1 MRNFIKEI
9 SIHFFLLILFSFASS
24 AGYAQLSYIQVSGEP
39 GLTVFLDGEMKG
51 VTTAEL
57 GGLIIEK
64 VAPGNHLIRVVKKEY
79 VPFEESITVKAGEV
93 LLYKVKP
100 FSKVSV
106 YITESGNEEETDKKA
121 TIQTGKLVIQSLPIE
136 ISITIPRIEG
146 VKDLRKN
153 KDLWMIEKLTTG
165 DYQSTFSFNGKTIDG
180 SFQIKPNEETRVFV
194 NILSGEVSV
203 KFSGEEAAKVKAEN
217 EAHLNNLFLQFLSW
231 TDIKLGQNLE
241 VMKKNKPEMYQRLDR
256 YGRVGGTLLY
266 TYKRENA
273 QTAYLSVDDDY
284 ITEIGFFKN
293 SATENAAVDLFEKY
307 YRQFEAIAPKAD
319 FKDERNLSSL
329 YIRKFRVNNVSMNM
343 YAEVFISKSGPKFV
357 RLNFGRMKG

>member
-1 MRNFIKEI
+1 MRY
-9 SIHFFLLILFSFASS
+9 FLIIFLSFTALV
-24 AGYAQLSYIQVSGEP
+24 GYTQVSYIQVSGEP
-39 GLTVFLDGEMKG
+39 NLTVFLDGELKG

-100 FSKVSV
+100 FSKLSV
-106 YITESGNEEETDKKA
+106 FITESGNEEETDKKA

-165 DYQSTFSFNGKTIDG
+165 DYQSAFSFNGKTLDG
-180 SFQIKPNEETRVFV
+180 SFQIRPNEETRVFV
-194 NILSGEVSV
+194 NILSGEVTV
-203 KFSGEEAAKVKAEN
+203 KYSGEEAAKKKTEN
-217 EAHLNNLFLQFLSW
+217 TASLNSLFQQFLAW
-231 TDIKLGQNLE
+231 TDVKMDQNLE
-241 VMKKNKPEMYQRLDR
+241 VIKRSNPEMYKRFDK
-256 YGRVGGTLLY
+256 YGRVSGTLLY
-266 TYKRENA
+266 TYNRPNTT
-273 QTAYLSVDDDY
+273 TAYLGVDNDY

-293 SATENAAVDLFEKY
+293 SASEDAAEELFRKY
-307 YRQFEAIAPKAD
+307 YLQFEPITPKAD
-319 FKDERNLSSL
+319 FKDELKMSSL
-329 YIRKFRVNNVSMNM
+329 YKYYFKVINVEMNM
-343 YAEVFISKSGPKFV
+343 YAEVFISKSNPKYV
-357 RLNFGRMKG
+357 KLNFGKIKR